1 MQEGSGSVALLFAF
15 ARGMRLKDEILMRRR
30 VSGLSKSSLLRF
42 VAEVRRVARLPK
54 PVNVLL
60 TGDEE
65 LRRLNREFR
74 GKDKSTD
81 VLSFPPAKVAG
92 ELFAGDLAIS
102 VPTAAR
108 NAKPLGHSTA
118 AEVKILVLHGV
129 LHLAGYDHEKDDGRM
144 ARKEVQLRRKLELPV
159 GLIERSGT
167 TRRKPGSRRAATT

>member
-1 MQEGSGSVALLFAF
+1 MK
-15 ARGMRLKDEILMRRR
+15 LKDEIIMQRR

-60 TGDEE
+60 TGDEQ

-81 VLSFPPAKVAG
+81 VLSFPSAEVAG
-92 ELFAGDLAIS
+92 GTFAGDLAIS
-102 VPTAAR
+102 VPMAAR

-118 AEVKILVLHGV
+118 AEVKILLLHGV
-129 LHLAGYDHEKDDGRM
+129 LHLAGYDHEKDNGRM
-144 ARKEVQLRRKLELPV
+144 ARKELQFRRRLKLPV
-159 GLIERSGT
+159 GLIERTQT
-167 TRRKPGSRRAATT
+167 TRRKPARRRTATT